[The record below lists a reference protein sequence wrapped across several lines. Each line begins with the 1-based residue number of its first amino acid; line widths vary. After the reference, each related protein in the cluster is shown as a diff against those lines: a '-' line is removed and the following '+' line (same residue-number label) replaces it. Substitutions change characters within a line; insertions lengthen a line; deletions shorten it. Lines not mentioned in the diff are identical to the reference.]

1 MKLYGMQQSRSFRCL
16 WALEEA
22 GIEYEYVPVKLRTE
36 AEDPDSAQHPD
47 YLALNVQGKVPT
59 LINGDLVL
67 TESVAILYYI
77 GRCAPESGLLP
88 NASMD
93 VYAKLDEMTT
103 FILAELEQPLWSKGK
118 HLFALP
124 QEQRTPQMFET
135 ARFEFAKA
143 VNTLDHLL
151 GAGGLSESRLGDSG
165 SGDSGLSGSR
175 SGDSGP
181 GDSGLSDRGLSD
193 RNSGDSGSGDGG
205 SRDSD
210 SSGKEFAVADQFT
223 IADILLAQTFNWAIR
238 FEFDVPQKYID
249 LRNRHYERPAARR
262 AMELIA

>member
-93 VYAKLDEMTT
+93 VYAKLDEMTA

-124 QEQRTPQMFET
+124 QEKRIPQMFET

-151 GAGGLSESRLGDSG
+151 GVGGLGESRLGDNESGDSG
-165 SGDSGLSGSR
+165 SGDSGF
-175 SGDSGP
+175 
-181 GDSGLSDRGLSD
+181 SDRGLSD
-193 RNSGDSGSGDGG
+193 RNSGDSGSGD
-205 SRDSD
+205 
-210 SSGKEFAVADQFT
+210 KEFAVADQFT

-238 FEFDVPQKYID
+238 FEFDVPQKYVD

>member
-124 QEQRTPQMFET
+124 QEKRIPQMFET

-151 GAGGLSESRLGDSG
+151 GVGGLGDSGSGDNESGDSG
-165 SGDSGLSGSR
+165 SGDSG
-175 SGDSGP
+175 SGD
-181 GDSGLSDRGLSD
+181 
-193 RNSGDSGSGDGG
+193 
-205 SRDSD
+205 
-210 SSGKEFAVADQFT
+210 KEFAVADQFT

-238 FEFDVPQKYID
+238 FEFDVPQKYVD
-249 LRNRHYERPAARR
+249 LRNRHYGRPAARR

>member
-118 HLFALP
+118 HTFALP
-124 QEQRTPQMFET
+124 KEKRIPQMFET

-151 GAGGLSESRLGDSG
+151 GAGGLGDSG
-165 SGDSGLSGSR
+165 PGDSGLSGAR
-175 SGDSGP
+175 PGDSGS

-193 RNSGDSGSGDGG
+193 RNSGNSGSGDSGSGD
-205 SRDSD
+205 
-210 SSGKEFAVADQFT
+210 KQFAVADQFT

-238 FEFDVPQKYID
+238 FEFDVPQKYVD
-249 LRNRHYERPAARR
+249 LRNRHYGRPAARR
-262 AMELIA
+262 AMELIV